1 MGAER
6 FSSLGE
12 FGADGEGSP
21 GPLTVEGALSGM
33 SDAEIDEALGVYES
47 EAIAE
52 GHDMESAEVLTA
64 QKARILDAA
73 EELMRA
79 DGTIMDQDEAV
90 TEFRRVMDSQLKDQA
105 MAPEE
110 FRAEAVRIL
119 RELVEMKYQM

>member
-1 MGAER
+1 MER
-6 FSSLGE
+6 GGS
-12 FGADGEGSP
+12 AVEGS
-21 GPLTVEGALSGM
+21 LRGM
-33 SDAEIDEALGVYES
+33 SDASIFAALGVYES

-52 GHDMESAEVLTA
+52 EHDMESAEVLTA

-90 TEFRRVMDSQLKDQA
+90 TEFRQAMDSQFKDQA

-119 RELVEMKYQM
+119 RELVEVKYQM